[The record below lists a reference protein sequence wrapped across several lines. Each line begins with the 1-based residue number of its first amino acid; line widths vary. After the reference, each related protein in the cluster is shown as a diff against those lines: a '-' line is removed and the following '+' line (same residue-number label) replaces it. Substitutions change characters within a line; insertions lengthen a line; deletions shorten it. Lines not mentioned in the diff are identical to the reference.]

1 MIKKYNQ
8 FVKGKVNEDFEL
20 DYPELDYPEVDE
32 VETTLLDEPEL
43 SNEFEGEEEEEEE
56 EAGDKY
62 ETALRKLADAAGVEF
77 KSGDKS
83 VVIDGKEV
91 TFPAEDEKYHIKGV
105 KKAFTSVED
114 VMVNINNVSSRKLDR
129 QSGEEQMEMPNKMIN
144 GMVGQEQMEMPM
156 NNQFESNSYKH
167 KRFRK

>member
-8 FVKGKVNEDFEL
+8 FVKGKINEDFEL
-20 DYPELDYPEVDE
+20 DYPEVDE
-32 VETTLLDEPEL
+32 PRVETTLLDEPEL
-43 SNEFEGEEEEEEE
+43 SNEFEGEEEEEE

-83 VVIDGKEV
+83 IVIDGKEV

-114 VMVNINNVSSRKLDR
+114 VMVNINNSVSRKLDR
-129 QSGEEQMEMPNKMIN
+129 QSGEEQMEMPKKMIN

-156 NNQFESNSYKH
+156 NNQFESNSYKY
-167 KRFRK
+167 KRFKK